1 MCVVVS
7 PDFEAPNGV
16 FASALLPPAA
26 FEINIQAAIMVS
38 MKRLTVAMTVAVI
51 ILTIAVI
58 YLVRKS
64 NQMERAMKPSIH
76 LIVAAV
82 R

>member
-1 MCVVVS
+1 
-7 PDFEAPNGV
+7 
-16 FASALLPPAA
+16 
-26 FEINIQAAIMVS
+26 